1 MGERIIIICPHCQA
15 KNRVPE
21 ERLGDRPLCG
31 KCRSPLPSSPAFP
44 EGSVEVFD
52 WNFKDEVLDFPGSVL
67 LEFYA
72 PGCGYCQLLAPI
84 IYRLASE
91 YAGRVKVAQM
101 NVALNARTSS
111 EYGILSTPSLF
122 LFRRGKLIDR
132 LMGAVPKEEIER
144 RLRSIL

>member
-1 MGERIIIICPHCQA
+1 MRERIIMICPHCQA

-52 WNFKDEVLDFPGSVL
+52 WNFKDEVLDFPGPVL

-72 PGCGYCQLLAPI
+72 PGCGYCQILTPI
-84 IYRLASE
+84 IYQLASE

-101 NVALNARTSS
+101 NIALNAHTSS

-122 LFRRGKLIDR
+122 LYRRGKLIDR
-132 LMGAVPKEEIER
+132 LMGAVPKEEIVR

>member
-1 MGERIIIICPHCQA
+1 MGKKIIICPRCRA
-15 KNRVPE
+15 RNRVPE

-44 EGSVEVFD
+44 EGQVEVFD
-52 WNFKDEVLDFPGSVL
+52 WNFRDEVLDFPGPVL
-67 LEFYA
+67 VEFYA
-72 PGCGYCQLLAPI
+72 PGCGYCQILAPI
-84 IYRLASE
+84 LYQLASE
-91 YAGRVKVAQM
+91 YAGKVKVAQM
-101 NVALNARTSS
+101 NIALNGHTSS

-122 LFRRGKLIDR
+122 FFRSGKLIDR

>member
-1 MGERIIIICPHCQA
+1 MEKKILICPRCRA

-52 WNFKDEVLDFPGSVL
+52 WNFKDEVLNFPGPVL

-72 PGCGYCQLLAPI
+72 PGCGYCQRLAPT
-84 IYRLASE
+84 IYQLASE
-91 YAGRVKVAQM
+91 HAGRLKVAQI
-101 NVALNARTSS
+101 NVEFNARTSS
-111 EYGILSTPSLF
+111 EYGITSTPSLF
-122 LFRRGKLIDR
+122 FFQRGKLIDR

-144 RLRSIL
+144 RLRAIL

>member
-1 MGERIIIICPHCQA
+1 MGKRIIICPRCRA

-31 KCRSPLPSSPAFP
+31 KCKSPLPSSPAFP
-44 EGSVEVFD
+44 EGPVEVFD
-52 WNFKDEVLDFPGSVL
+52 WNFKDEVLDFPAPVL

-72 PGCGYCQLLAPI
+72 PGCGYCQILTPV
-84 IYRLASE
+84 IYQLASE

-101 NVALNARTSS
+101 NIVLNAHTSS

-122 LFRRGKLIDR
+122 FFQRGKLIDR

-144 RLRSIL
+144 RLRSFL

>member
-1 MGERIIIICPHCQA
+1 MGKRIILCPRCRA

-31 KCRSPLPSSPAFP
+31 KCKSPLPSSPAFP

-52 WNFKDEVLDFPGSVL
+52 WNFKDEVLDFPAPVL

-72 PGCGYCQLLAPI
+72 PGCGYCQILTPI
-84 IYRLASE
+84 IYQLASE

-101 NVALNARTSS
+101 NITLNTHTSS
-111 EYGILSTPSLF
+111 GYGILSTPSLF
-122 LFRRGKLIDR
+122 FFRSGKLIDR